1 MDALTLGL
9 IGGISKST
17 AQKLV
22 SVGIQ
27 SVSFVSPNVFRFV
40 LANSSIQNVTISNF
54 NNFTTT
60 EKNKL
65 ASLDET
71 ILSKFSVVGGKLLF
85 DNSPIQGGT
94 VDLTNY
100 YNKLEVDN
108 LLLNKVDKDGT
119 KVLSENDYTNTE
131 KNKLENTTIKAN
143 TIETNLNTHI
153 ADINNPHQVSMSKII
168 DNNITSP
175 TDGQGLLYNSVTS
188 KWENKTMYIPV
199 VNADIDTLF
208 I

>member
-1 MDALTLGL
+1 MDVITYALSKKYANQVVGT
-9 IGGISKST
+9 GIIS
-17 AQKLV
+17 
-22 SVGIQ
+22 GI
-27 SVSFVSPNVFRFV
+27 FVSPNIFRFT
-40 LANSSIQNVTISNF
+40 LTNNSIVDITVTGF

-65 ASLDET
+65 ASLDEN

-108 LLLNKVDKDGT
+108 LLLNKVNVDGT

-143 TIETNLNTHI
+143 TIEANLNNHI
-153 ADINNPHQVSMSKII
+153 SDINNPHQVSMSKII
-168 DNNITSP
+168 DNNIVSP
-175 TDGQGLLYNSVTS
+175 TDGQGLFYNSIMS
-188 KWENKTMYIPV
+188 KWENKTTSTTDELVI
-199 VNADIDTLF
+199 I
-208 I
+208 IS

>member
-1 MDALTLGL
+1 MDVITYALSKKYANQVVGT
-9 IGGISKST
+9 GIIS
-17 AQKLV
+17 
-22 SVGIQ
+22 GI
-27 SVSFVSPNVFRFV
+27 FVSPNIFRFT
-40 LANSSIQNVTISNF
+40 LTNNSIVDITVTGF

-108 LLLNKVDKDGT
+108 LLLNKVNVDGT

-143 TIETNLNTHI
+143 TIEANLNNHI
-153 ADINNPHQVSMSKII
+153 SDINNPHQVSMSKII

>member
-1 MDALTLGL
+1 MDVITYALSKKYANQVVGT
-9 IGGISKST
+9 GIIS
-17 AQKLV
+17 
-22 SVGIQ
+22 GI
-27 SVSFVSPNVFRFV
+27 FVSPNIFRFT
-40 LANSSIQNVTISNF
+40 LTNNSTVDITVIGF

-108 LLLNKVDKDGT
+108 LLLNKVNVDGT

-143 TIETNLNTHI
+143 TIETNLNNHI
-153 ADINNPHQVSMSKII
+153 SDINNPHQVSMSKII

-199 VNADIDTLF
+199 TNTDIDTLF